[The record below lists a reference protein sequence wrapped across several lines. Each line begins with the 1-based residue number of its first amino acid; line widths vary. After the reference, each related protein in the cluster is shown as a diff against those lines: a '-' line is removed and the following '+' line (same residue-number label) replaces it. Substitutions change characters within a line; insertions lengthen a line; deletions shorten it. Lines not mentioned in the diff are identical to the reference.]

1 MHRANF
7 RYLNKSS
14 KHICTQL
21 FCKYH
26 SKPCQPQCLLVSL
39 LLMTLLSLAT
49 TLAAD
54 LGSVGLGGLYKILD
68 LQCLFQLELHA
79 GLLMR
84 R

>member
-14 KHICTQL
+14 KHI
-21 FCKYH
+21 
-26 SKPCQPQCLLVSL
+26 
-39 LLMTLLSLAT
+39 LSLAT

>member
-1 MHRANF
+1 
-7 RYLNKSS
+7 
-14 KHICTQL
+14 
-21 FCKYH
+21 
-26 SKPCQPQCLLVSL
+26 
-39 LLMTLLSLAT
+39 MTLLSLAT